1 MIIINLF
8 IYSNHSISQ
17 FLINRL
23 IFNLL
28 IKLIFIRII
37 DYLKSI
43 TLIILFFC
51 LFHLLILKIF
61 SFLLLLIFLYPI
73 LNYQFFF
80 NFTPPTHIFIYINLP
95 VMQINHIV
103 LLTFNFLILVLVYV
117 FYFIQ
122 IM

>member
-73 LNYQFFF
+73 LNYQIFF
-80 NFTPPTHIFIYINLP
+80 NFTPLTHIFIYINLP

>member
-61 SFLLLLIFLYPI
+61 SFLLLLIFLYLF
-73 LNYQFFF
+73 LNSQIFF
-80 NFTPPTHIFIYINLP
+80 NFTPLTHIFIYTNLL

-103 LLTFNFLILVLVYV
+103 LLTFNFLILILVYV

-122 IM
+122 IT